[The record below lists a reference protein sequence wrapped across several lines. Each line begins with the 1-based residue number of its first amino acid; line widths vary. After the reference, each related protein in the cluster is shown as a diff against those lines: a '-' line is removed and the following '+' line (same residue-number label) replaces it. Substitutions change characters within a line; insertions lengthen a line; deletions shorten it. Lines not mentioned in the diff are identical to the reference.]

1 MLSIKIKYNDKNMPR
16 LKKIDKSDW
25 IDLYLVDIVNLP
37 HDVRYNKEKDGWDIF
52 EGDVLQ
58 VNLGISMELP
68 EGYEAIISPRS
79 SLFKRHRL
87 ILTNSIGVI
96 DNKYNGN
103 NDIWGA
109 YLYCL
114 KGQSFIKRY
123 ERILQFRIL
132 QNQPNDIKFQEVER
146 LENKDRGGFG
156 STGY

>member
-1 MLSIKIKYNDKNMPR
+1 MLSIKIKYHDKNMPR
-16 LKKIDKSDW
+16 LKKIDKGDW

-37 HDVRYNKEKDGWDIF
+37 PIRYDKEKDGWDIF

-68 EGYEAIISPRS
+68 EGCEAIISPRS

-96 DNKYNGN
+96 DNAYNGN
-103 NDIWGA
+103 NDIWGG

-132 QNQPNDIKFQEVER
+132 QNQPKDIKFQEVER

-156 STGY
+156 STGGY